1 MKILGLSFG
10 RKMKVSEILVK
21 AALMAA
27 EKEGAEVSFVRMLD
41 FDIRPCTGCLGCI
54 NSLPRGGDGRC
65 IQKDDLHILE
75 EAFLEADAIIA
86 ACPVYAV
93 GPAGLYKDLVD
104 RFGPA
109 HDYAFLDVEQ
119 KKRIAEGKTGD
130 QLLDARIFKDRFAG
144 LISVGGAM
152 TQNWVALGLPNMHL
166 FTFPGNIKVVDQIDA
181 YDQGR
186 KGSPLLDQD
195 LMDRTARLGRAV
207 AQACGKPR
215 DAVEWAGDDGW
226 ICPVCHNNLLTVRKT
241 TTVECPVC
249 GIYGKLSVE
258 GDEVKVTFSEAEQ
271 KRSRCNYDGKL
282 EHCLEIRSF
291 GAIAGPK
298 MVAHAEELK
307 LKMKPFE
314 GYRELKKAK

>member
-41 FDIRPCTGCLGCI
+41 LDIRPCTGCGGCGT
-54 NSLPRGGDGRC
+54 SLDRGGNGRC
-65 IQKDDLHILE
+65 ILKDDLHFLE
-75 EAFLEADAIIA
+75 ESFLESDAIIA

-109 HDYAFLDVEQ
+109 HDTCFLGKEQ
-119 KKRIAEGKTGD
+119 EKRIAAGKTGAD
-130 QLLDARIFKDRFAG
+130 LLDARIFKDRFAG

-152 TQNWVALGLPNMHL
+152 TQNWVALGLPTMHL
-166 FTFPGNIKVVDQIDA
+166 LTFPGNIKVVDQIDA

-195 LMDRTARLGRAV
+195 QMDRVARLGRNV
-207 AQACGKPR
+207 ASACGKPR
-215 DAVEWAGDDGW
+215 DTVDWMGDDGW
-226 ICPVCHNNLLTVRKT
+226 ICPVCHNNLMTLRKT
-241 TTVECPVC
+241 TTVECAVC
-249 GIYGKLSVE
+249 GIYGTMSIVG
-258 GDEVKVTFSEAEQ
+258 GDVKVTFSEAEQ

-282 EHCLEIRSF
+282 EHWTEIKSF
-291 GAIAGPK
+291 GGIAGPK
-298 MVAHAEELK
+298 IVAAGDSLK

-314 GYRELKKAK
+314 GYRELKFK